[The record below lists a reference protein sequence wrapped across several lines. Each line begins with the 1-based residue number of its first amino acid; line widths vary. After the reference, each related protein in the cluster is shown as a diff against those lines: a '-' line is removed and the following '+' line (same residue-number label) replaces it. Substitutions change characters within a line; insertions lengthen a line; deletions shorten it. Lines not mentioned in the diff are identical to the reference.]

1 MNFMKDQVDS
11 EISKQNGVK
20 KSSSSLG
27 VDKII
32 DEKKE
37 LRQID
42 IIKKL
47 ILESIVKNVLL
58 IALLVAVV
66 FGVIKLGSFLLKML

>member
-1 MNFMKDQVDS
+1 MKDQVDS